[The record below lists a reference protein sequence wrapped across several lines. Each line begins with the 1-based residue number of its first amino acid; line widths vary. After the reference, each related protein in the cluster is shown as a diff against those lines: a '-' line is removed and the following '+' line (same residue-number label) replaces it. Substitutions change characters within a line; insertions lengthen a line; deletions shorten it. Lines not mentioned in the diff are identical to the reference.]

1 MEKSRL
7 IAAEWPAPENDH
19 STATSPTELVIF
31 ANNRIGM
38 FEDISK
44 IFTERQI
51 DVKAMN
57 ARTNKQGKAT
67 ITLSFD
73 IHGTDELNGLMA
85 KLRQIDGIL
94 DIERTSG

>member
-1 MEKSRL
+1 
-7 IAAEWPAPENDH
+7 
-19 STATSPTELVIF
+19 
-31 ANNRIGM
+31 
-38 FEDISK
+38 
-44 IFTERQI
+44 
-51 DVKAMN
+51 MN

>member
-1 MEKSRL
+1 MTAGWKG
-7 IAAEWPAPENDH
+7 PEYYQ
-19 STATSPTELVIF
+19 STASYATVSVIF

-38 FEDISK
+38 FVDISK